1 MADQINKLIET
12 LDSAV
17 ADFQESMPGIQKQ
30 ISSEIEIFIKDLDTT
45 GDTIKSSVSN
55 IRKIAAFKDRIYT
68 IIKQSDYSEKLD
80 RFIEA
85 FNEVAIIQNK
95 YFESVSKKFKPTP
108 LLKEITNQSINS
120 TLDYLTEAGLNNAL
134 IQPIH
139 DILLTNSTT
148 GGSWS
153 AMAKQIRDFITA
165 NNDTVGALERYTS
178 QVTTDSLNQY
188 SAQYSQTVANDLGFN
203 WFMYDGAIIKTS
215 RTFCEACVKK
225 KYINRAEF
233 PQLIKGDFTEF
244 KEMKG
249 QIYDKTGLPQGM
261 IDGTNSSNF
270 EVYRGG
276 YSCQHILV
284 PVSDAI
290 VPKLLRDKFA

>member
-1 MADQINKLIET
+1 MDYIKQLIET
-12 LDSAV
+12 LDGSV
-17 ADFQESMPGIQKQ
+17 SDFQESMPAIQKQ

-45 GDTIKSSVSN
+45 GDTIKVNVSN
-55 IRKIAAFKDRIYT
+55 LRKIAAFKDRIYS
-68 IIKQSDYSEKLD
+68 IIKKSDYPEKLD
-80 RFIEA
+80 KFIKS
-85 FNEVAIIQNK
+85 FSEVAIIQNK
-95 YFESVSKKFKPTP
+95 YFESVSNKFKPTP
-108 LLKEITNQSINS
+108 LLKEITNQSITS
-120 TLDYLTEAGLNNAL
+120 TIDYLTEAGLNNAL
-134 IQPIH
+134 IQPVH

-153 AMAKQIRDFITA
+153 EMAKQIRTFITA

-178 QVTTDSLNQY
+178 QITTDSLNQY
-188 SAQYSQTVANDLGFN
+188 SAQYMQTVTNDLGFN
-203 WFMYDGAIIKTS
+203 WFMYDGALIKTS
-215 RTFCEACVKK
+215 RTFCDACVKK

-233 PQLIKGDFTEF
+233 PELIKGNFKEF
-244 KEMKG
+244 KEMDG

-261 IDGTNSSNF
+261 IDGTNSTNF

-276 YSCQHILV
+276 YNCSHVLV

>member
-1 MADQINKLIET
+1 MDYIKQLIGT
-12 LDSAV
+12 LDGSV
-17 ADFQESMPGIQKQ
+17 SDFQESMPAIQKQ

-45 GDTIKSSVSN
+45 GDTIKVNVSN
-55 IRKIAAFKDRIYT
+55 LRKIAAFKDRIYS
-68 IIKQSDYSEKLD
+68 IIKKSDYPEKLD
-80 RFIEA
+80 KFIKS
-85 FNEVAIIQNK
+85 FDEVANIQNK

-108 LLKEITNQSINS
+108 VLKEISNQSITS
-120 TLDYLTEAGLNNAL
+120 AIDYLTEAGLNNAL
-134 IQPIH
+134 IQPVH

-153 AMAKQIRDFITA
+153 EMATQIRNFITA

-188 SAQYSQTVANDLGFN
+188 SRQYMQTVTNDLGFN
-203 WFMYDGAIIKTS
+203 WFAYRGALIKTS
-215 RTFCEACVKK
+215 RTFCEACREKEF
-225 KYINRAEF
+225 IHRSEF
-233 PQLIKGDFTEF
+233 PEIIKGNFKEF

-249 QIYDKTGLPQGM
+249 EIYDKTGLPQGM
-261 IDGTNSSNF
+261 IDGTNPNNF
-270 EVYRGG
+270 EVYAGG
-276 YSCQHILV
+276 YNCEHHLV